1 MISIWQHGLQLL
13 HFHVTR
19 QYFTNTIESQFYKQL
34 QLLWSFNNQ
43 PYFVLALKITWNITM
58 GGHTRI
64 ELCKDLAITK
74 CGLILADFHA
84 LRSLSASHGRRKDLC
99 REG

>member
-1 MISIWQHGLQLL
+1 
-13 HFHVTR
+13 
-19 QYFTNTIESQFYKQL
+19 
-34 QLLWSFNNQ
+34 
-43 PYFVLALKITWNITM
+43 M

-64 ELCKDLAITK
+64 ELRKDLAITK